1 MGDEDSC
8 VDSEDA
14 FLKLSELK
22 LMSEPGQTLHRA
34 PCHLKKAV
42 LYPHHLGARGA
53 KLFFHEATH
62 RLGTW
67 EAVTVAEPVSV
78 RYPFTLPCHQDRG
91 SREAT
96 C

>member
-42 LYPHHLGARGA
+42 LYPHHLGG
-53 KLFFHEATH
+53 E
-62 RLGTW
+62 G
-67 EAVTVAEPVSV
+67 
-78 RYPFTLPCHQDRG
+78 C
-91 SREAT
+91 
-96 C
+96 